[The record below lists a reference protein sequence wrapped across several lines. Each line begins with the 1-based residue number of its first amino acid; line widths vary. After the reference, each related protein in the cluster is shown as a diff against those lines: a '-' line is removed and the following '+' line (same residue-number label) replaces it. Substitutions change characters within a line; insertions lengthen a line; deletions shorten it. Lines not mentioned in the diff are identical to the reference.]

1 MTADAVAAP
10 VEATTN
16 VAPAEAA
23 ISWREVAK
31 IGLIGG
37 AVALYLCLV
46 GIIPVFHSRQLIA
59 GVITLGQVA
68 LFGSMA
74 IPGAFAARRARTTR
88 EAVLAG
94 GAAGLIT
101 GGALTLLVVV
111 GSVVNLRAMFLN
123 ASPELYSMLTMG
135 LGVAGAWIPAV
146 EGLVL
151 GAGAAAFGQL
161 PDRVR
166 SPVARGLV
174 AVLIV
179 GLFAGLLRAPLM
191 SAGLFDIARLLF
203 TGDGLTVAGAVIVF
217 TVVVL
222 GRIVRQRVG
231 VAARVAALPTERREQ
246 LRIPAIAALVA
257 LILIL
262 PMLLGPF
269 FAQVIALVAL
279 YILMGFG
286 LNITLGLAGL
296 LDLGFVAFFAVGA
309 YTVGLFTSL
318 AEYGLLDV
326 PFWVALPFAMLF
338 ASIFGAILGL
348 PILSIRGDYLAIATL
363 GFGEIIR
370 ILAGSNLLLP
380 LLGGPRGIINIPKP
394 VEVGSTNFLA
404 GPVQIYYIALIFAGL
419 VAFVALRL
427 RAGRIGRAWV
437 AIREDEDVAEAVG
450 VNLIQTKLLAY
461 ILGAAFAGL
470 GGAIFAG
477 LVGSIF
483 PSSINLFVSIN
494 VAAIVIV
501 GGMGS
506 IPGIVLG
513 ALFLIGIPELF
524 RELQDYRFLF
534 YGFALIGMM
543 LYRPEGLWPSGI
555 ARRELHVGDEAPAMV
570 AGDTT
575 PITRGT
581 MS

>member
-1 MTADAVAAP
+1 VTADAVAVRVGP
-10 VEATTN
+10 E
-16 VAPAEAA
+16 AEAVRTTTMN
-23 ISWREVAK
+23 WRDIAK

-46 GIIPVFHSRQLIA
+46 GIVPIFQTRQLIA
-59 GVITLGQVA
+59 GVITLGQIA

-74 IPGAFAARRARTTR
+74 VPGAIAARKATTLR
-88 EAVLAG
+88 EALLAG
-94 GAAGLIT
+94 GVAGLIT
-101 GGALTLLVVV
+101 GLALTLLVLV
-111 GSVVNLRAMFLN
+111 GSVIDLRAMFLN

-135 LGVAGAWIPAV
+135 MGVAGAWIPAV

-166 SPVARGLV
+166 SPVARGLL
-174 AVLIV
+174 AVFIV

-191 SAGLFDIARLLF
+191 SAGLVELARLLF
-203 TGDGLTVAGAVIVF
+203 TGDGLTVFGAVLVF
-217 TVVVL
+217 SVVVV

-231 VAARVAALPTERREQ
+231 VAARVAALPAERREQ
-246 LRIPAIAALVA
+246 LRIPGIAILVGV
-257 LILIL
+257 IVVL
-262 PMLLGPF
+262 PLLLGPF

-338 ASIFGAILGL
+338 AAAFGAILGL

-363 GFGEIIR
+363 GFGEIIH

-380 LLGGPRGIINIPKP
+380 VLGGPRGIINIPKP
-394 VEVGSTNFLA
+394 IEVASTNFLA
-404 GPVQIYYIALIFAGL
+404 GPVQIYYIALIFAAL

-506 IPGIVLG
+506 IPGVVLG

-555 ARRELHVGDEAPAMV
+555 ARRELHVGDEAPAMI

>member
-1 MTADAVAAP
+1 VTSDAAAAAKL
-10 VEATTN
+10 ETG
-16 VAPAEAA
+16 AEAA
-23 ISWREVAK
+23 SSIIAWRDVVR
-31 IGLIGG
+31 IGIIGG
-37 AVALYLCLV
+37 AIAIYLCLV
-46 GIIPVFHSRQLIA
+46 GIVPVFHERQLIA

-68 LFGSMA
+68 LFGSLA
-74 IPGAFAARRARTTR
+74 IPGAIAARKSTTLR
-88 EAVLAG
+88 DAVLAG

-101 GGALTLLVVV
+101 GLALTLLVVV

-123 ASPELYSMLTMG
+123 ASPELYSMLTIG

-151 GAGAAAFGQL
+151 GAGAAAVGQL

-166 SPVARGLV
+166 SPLTRGLL

-179 GLFAGLLRAPLM
+179 GLFAGLLRAPMLA
-191 SAGLFDIARLLF
+191 AGLGSVARFLF
-203 TGDGLTVAGAVIVF
+203 TTDGLTVAGAVITF
-217 TVVVL
+217 SLVVI
-222 GRIVRQRVG
+222 GRVIRQRVAVG
-231 VAARVAALPTERREQ
+231 ARIAALPDEQ
-246 LRIPAIAALVA
+246 RARLRIPAIA
-257 LILIL
+257 ILIAIILVL
-262 PMLLGPF
+262 PLLLGPF

-279 YILMGFG
+279 YILMAFG

-318 AEYGLLDV
+318 AEFGLLDV

-338 ASIFGAILGL
+338 AAIFGAVLGL

-380 LLGGPRGIINIPKP
+380 LLGGPRGIVNIPKP
-394 VEVGSTNFLA
+394 IDVPSGNFFG
-404 GPVQIYYIALIFAGL
+404 GPGQIYYIALAFAAL
-419 VAFVALRL
+419 IAFVAWRL
-427 RAGRIGRAWV
+427 RGGRIGRAWIAV
-437 AIREDEDVAEAVG
+437 REDEDVAEAVG
-450 VNLIQTKLLAY
+450 INLIQTKLLAY

-477 LVGSIF
+477 LVSSIF
-483 PSSINLFVSIN
+483 PSSINLYVSIN

-506 IPGIVLG
+506 IPGVVLG

-524 RELQDYRFLF
+524 REFSEYRFLF
-534 YGFALIGMM
+534 YGAALIGMM
-543 LYRPEGLWPSGI
+543 LYRPEGIWPSGI
-555 ARRELHVGDEAPAMV
+555 VRRELHADDEAQV
-570 AGDTT
+570 ILAGDTT
-575 PITRGT
+575 PITRGS

>member
-1 MTADAVAAP
+1 MTSNAVASAP
-10 VEATTN
+10 LQSEAE
-16 VAPAEAA
+16 VAPALIA
-23 ISWREVAK
+23 WRNVIR

-37 AVALYLCLV
+37 TVAIYLCLV
-46 GIIPVFHSRQLIA
+46 GIVPVFHERQLIA
-59 GVITLGQVA
+59 GVVTLGQVA
-68 LFGSMA
+68 LFLSLA
-74 IPGAFAARRARTTR
+74 IPGAVAARRATTLR
-88 EAVLAG
+88 DALLAG
-94 GAAGLIT
+94 SAAGLIT
-101 GGALTLLVVV
+101 GLFVTALVVI
-111 GSVVNLRAMFLN
+111 GSVVDLRVVFLN
-123 ASPELYSMLTMG
+123 ASPELYSMLTLGM
-135 LGVAGAWIPAV
+135 GVAGAWIPAV

-151 GAGAAAFGQL
+151 GALAAAIGQL
-161 PDRVR
+161 PDRIQ
-166 SPVARGLV
+166 SPLVRGLL

-179 GLFAGLLRAPLM
+179 GLFAGLLRAPLLA
-191 SAGLFDIARLLF
+191 AGLGSLAAQLF
-203 TGDGLTVAGAVIVF
+203 TADGLTVLGAVLVF
-217 TVVVL
+217 AVVVL
-222 GRIVRQRVG
+222 GRVVRQRVAVG
-231 VAARVAALPTERREQ
+231 ERIAALPVEQRQQ

-257 LILIL
+257 IILVMPL
-262 PMLLGPF
+262 LLGPF

-279 YILMGFG
+279 YILMAFG

-370 ILAGSNLLLP
+370 LLAGSNLLLP
-380 LLGGPRGIINIPKP
+380 LLGGPRGIVNIPKP
-394 VEVGSTNFLA
+394 FDIQSGFLS
-404 GPVQIYYIALIFAGL
+404 GPGQVYYIALIFAA
-419 VAFVALRL
+419 VIAFVAWRL
-427 RAGRIGRAWV
+427 RSGRIGRAWI

-450 VNLIQTKLLAY
+450 INLIQTKLLAY

-470 GGAIFAG
+470 GGAIFAS
-477 LVGSIF
+477 LVGSVF
-483 PSSINLFVSIN
+483 PSSIRLDVSIN

-506 IPGIVLG
+506 IPGVALG

-524 RELQDYRFLF
+524 REFSEYRYLF

-543 LYRPEGLWPSGI
+543 LYRPEGIWPSGI
-555 ARRELHVGDEAPAMV
+555 ARRELHAEDESQV
-570 AGDTT
+570 ILAGDTT
-575 PITRGT
+575 PVTRGR
-581 MS
+581 MA

>member
-1 MTADAVAAP
+1 MTADAVTAP
-10 VEATTN
+10 VATSDVAPFEAATT
-16 VAPAEAA
+16 
-23 ISWREVAK
+23 WREIAK

-37 AVALYLCLV
+37 AVAIYLCLV
-46 GIIPVFHSRQLIA
+46 GIVPVFHSRQLIA

-74 IPGAFAARRARTTR
+74 IPGAFAARRARTPR

-101 GGALTLLVVV
+101 GGALTLLVIV

-135 LGVAGAWIPAV
+135 MGVAGAWIPAV
-146 EGLVL
+146 EGLAL

-161 PDRVR
+161 PDRIR
-166 SPVARGLV
+166 SPVGRGLF

-179 GLFAGLLRAPLM
+179 GLFAGLLRAPLL
-191 SAGLFDIARLLF
+191 SAGLVEFARLLF
-203 TGDGLTVAGAVIVF
+203 TSDGLTVLGAVLVF
-217 TVVVL
+217 AIVVV
-222 GRIVRQRVG
+222 GRVIRQRVG
-231 VAARVAALPTERREQ
+231 VAERVAALPAERRAQ
-246 LRIPAIAALVA
+246 LRIPAIAALVGI
-257 LILIL
+257 ILVL
-262 PMLLGPF
+262 PLLLGPF

-338 ASIFGAILGL
+338 AAIFGAILGL

-363 GFGEIIR
+363 GFGEIIA

-394 VEVGSTNFLA
+394 IEVPSTNFLA
-404 GPVQIYYIALIFAGL
+404 GPVQIYYIALRFAAV

-427 RAGRIGRAWV
+427 RSGRIGRAWV

-506 IPGIVLG
+506 IPGVVLG

-524 RELQDYRFLF
+524 REVQEYRFLF
-534 YGFALIGMM
+534 YGAALIGMM
-543 LYRPEGLWPSGI
+543 LYRPEGLWPSSI
-555 ARRELHVGDEAPAMV
+555 ARRELHVGDEAPAMI

-575 PITRGT
+575 PITRGG

>member
-1 MTADAVAAP
+1 MTAGAAATP
-10 VEATTN
+10 LEATTDF
-16 VAPAEAA
+16 APAEAA
-23 ISWREVAK
+23 STWGDVAK

-37 AVALYLCLV
+37 AIALYLCLV
-46 GIIPVFHSRQLIA
+46 GIVPVFHSRQLIA

-74 IPGAFAARRARTTR
+74 IPGAFAARRARTIR

-111 GSVVNLRAMFLN
+111 GNVVDLRAMFLN

-161 PDRVR
+161 PARVR
-166 SPVARGLV
+166 SPVTRGLL
-174 AVLIV
+174 AVLVV
-179 GLFAGLLRAPLM
+179 GLFAGILRAPLM
-191 SAGLFDIARLLF
+191 SAGLVDLARLLF
-203 TGDGLTVAGAVIVF
+203 TGDGLTVVGAVLVF
-217 TVVVL
+217 TIVVV
-222 GRIVRQRVG
+222 GRVVRQRVG
-231 VAARVAALPTERREQ
+231 VAERVAALPAGRRAQ
-246 LRIPAIAALVA
+246 LRIPAIAGLVA
-257 LILIL
+257 IIVVL
-262 PMLLGPF
+262 PLLLGPF

-338 ASIFGAILGL
+338 AAIFGAVLGL

-363 GFGEIIR
+363 GFGEIIA

-380 LLGGPRGIINIPKP
+380 ALGGPRGIVNIPKP
-394 VEVGSTNFLA
+394 VDVPSTSFLA
-404 GPVQIYYIALIFAGL
+404 GPVQIYYIALIFAAV

-427 RAGRIGRAWV
+427 RSGRIGRAWV

-506 IPGIVLG
+506 IPGVVLG

-524 RELQDYRFLF
+524 REFSEYRFLF
-534 YGFALIGMM
+534 YGAALIGMM
-543 LYRPEGLWPSGI
+543 LYRPEGMWPSSI
-555 ARRELHVGDEAPAMV
+555 ARRELHVGDEAPAMI

-575 PITRGT
+575 PITRGG

>member
-1 MTADAVAAP
+1 MTADAVAVR
-10 VEATTN
+10 VEPEAEAVPATT
-16 VAPAEAA
+16 
-23 ISWREVAK
+23 IDWRDIGK

-37 AVALYLCLV
+37 AIALYLCLV
-46 GIIPVFHSRQLIA
+46 GIIPVFNSRQLIA
-59 GVITLGQVA
+59 GVITLGQIA

-74 IPGAFAARRARTTR
+74 IPGAYAARRARTTR

-111 GSVVNLRAMFLN
+111 GSVVDLRAMFLN

-146 EGLVL
+146 EGLLL

-166 SPVARGLV
+166 SPVARGLL
-174 AVLIV
+174 AVFIV

-222 GRIVRQRVG
+222 GRVVRQRVG
-231 VAARVAALPTERREQ
+231 VAARVAALPAARREQ
-246 LRIPAIAALVA
+246 LRLPAIAALVGV
-257 LILIL
+257 IVIL
-262 PMLLGPF
+262 PLLLGPF

-394 VEVGSTNFLA
+394 IEVPSTNFLA
-404 GPVQIYYIALIFAGL
+404 GPVQIYYIALIFAAL

-506 IPGIVLG
+506 IPGVVLG

-555 ARRELHVGDEAPAMV
+555 ARRELHVGDEAPAMI